1 MDDIERFLRDG
12 IQRALDTVKDPR
24 LDAIPRET
32 LAHFVAVAATGE
44 FLEHFAAA
52 IVAQA
57 QAKNSPKQ

>member
-24 LDAIPRET
+24 LDVIPRET

-44 FLEHFAAA
+44 FLERFAAA
-52 IVAQA
+52 IVAQHEA
-57 QAKNSPKQ
+57 RGAKKQ

>member
-24 LDAIPRET
+24 LDVIPRET

-44 FLEHFAAA
+44 FLERFAAH
-52 IVAQA
+52 IIAQA

>member
-24 LDAIPRET
+24 LDVIPRET

-44 FLEHFAAA
+44 FLEAFKNQVIAHYE
-52 IVAQA
+52 AQRA
-57 QAKNSPKQ
+57 SKQ